1 MQKLLFLSHEVKII
15 TNFFYKMFT
24 NQHNNDVNFSSKKHK
39 KKKKNDLI
47 Y

>member
-24 NQHNNDVNFSSKKHK
+24 NQHNNDVNFSSKNTR
-39 KKKKNDLI
+39 KKKNDLI